1 MVIVSIRVAFL
12 TLSKRF
18 KNKIFILFQ
27 PFRDAFRGSLGS
39 NGLLW
44 IFIYIRKKF
53 FFKGFSHFFKN
64 ACCLNYFYS
73 CGL

>member
-1 MVIVSIRVAFL
+1 MIIVSIRVAFL
-12 TLSKRF
+12 TLSKRS

-27 PFRDAFRGSLGS
+27 PFRDAFRGRLGS
-39 NGLLW
+39 NGY
-44 IFIYIRKKF
+44 IYLYKKKF

>member
-27 PFRDAFRGSLGS
+27 SFRDAFRGNLGS
-39 NGLLW
+39 NGYIYLYKKKILL
-44 IFIYIRKKF
+44 
-53 FFKGFSHFFKN
+53 
-64 ACCLNYFYS
+64 
-73 CGL
+73 